1 MKMELS
7 FYNLEYDKP
16 EHCISILGTPFSCW
30 QLYDC
35 SKIFD
40 TSGQALPIDT
50 TRKSRK
56 WLLFSAY
63 YWQQTKTKHTPT
75 HDLSKAK
82 NQHFILPI
90 KRTEIRHRALA
101 VKTKTPAEIEQR
113 NKEEIH
119 SEILNYDMLAFH

>member
-1 MKMELS
+1 MTVPKVL
-7 FYNLEYDKP
+7 
-16 EHCISILGTPFSCW
+16 TPV
-30 QLYDC
+30 DRP
-35 SKIFD
+35 
-40 TSGQALPIDT
+40 LPIDT

-90 KRTEIRHRALA
+90 KRTEIRHRALE
-101 VKTKTPAEIEQR
+101 VKTKTPVQIEQR